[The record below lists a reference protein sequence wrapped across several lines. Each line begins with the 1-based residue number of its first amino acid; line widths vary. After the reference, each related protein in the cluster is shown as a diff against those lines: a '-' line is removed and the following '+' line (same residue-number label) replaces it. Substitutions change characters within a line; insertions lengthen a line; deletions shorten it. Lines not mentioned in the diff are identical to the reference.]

1 MDYQETDA
9 GFVLK
14 IKRGDLVDLVAVGP
28 TPKGEGGIK
37 TDAEAAVVTLKDGKA
52 VKAMIV
58 AGKSLAVRRRDAAFR
73 PTVQRARRRGR
84 RQLTLSAPLGQ
95 KAGPVHCDASG
106 LSIQSVN
113 GQPVP
118 AGAAQFQAA
127 SMDWK
132 ELQDKLLDY

>member
-1 MDYQETDA
+1 M
-9 GFVLK
+9 LK

-58 AGKSLAVRRRDAAFR
+58 AGKSLAAGDAMLLFDQPSNVLADAA
-73 PTVQRARRRGR
+73 AGK
-84 RQLTLSAPLGQ
+84 LTLSAPLGQ
-95 KAGPVHCDASG
+95 KAGPVRCDASG
-106 LSIQSVN
+106 LAIQSVN
-113 GQPVP
+113 GQPIP
-118 AGAAQFQAA
+118 AGAAEFQATA
-127 SMDWK
+127 MDWK